1 MMNLQLCD
9 ASTMGIPTISPFAE
23 MAAYEALWSEKG
35 ASFKTIADRFRSVPG
50 VTPSELVPPNVV
62 AEFNTKLN
70 HIFQK
75 YNVGR
80 FGVRV
85 HGAGDYPEKLRDAT
99 HPIELLYYKGWWDL
113 VYTSSVAVVGSRK
126 VSEDGKR
133 RTRKLVH
140 HLVNDGY
147 TIVSGLA
154 EGVDTIAH
162 KSAIEF
168 GGKTIAVIGT
178 PLSHSY
184 PKENSDLQNFIAD
197 NYLLISQV
205 PFQHYIEHDYRSNR
219 GFFPARNVTM
229 SALTLATII
238 VEASDTSGT
247 LIQARAAL
255 NQGRKLFILESCFH
269 NKSITWPARYEEQ
282 GAIRVKD
289 YADIRANL

>member
-1 MMNLQLCD
+1 MNLQLSD
-9 ASTMGIPTISPFAE
+9 TRSFGIPTLSPFTE

-35 ASFKTIADRFRSVPG
+35 ASFKTIAERFQSAPG
-50 VTPSELVPPNVV
+50 VTPSELVPQKKIE
-62 AEFNTKLN
+62 EFNVKLS
-70 HIFQK
+70 HIFKK

-85 HGAGDYPEKLRDAT
+85 HGAGEYPEKLRDAV

-113 VYTSSVAVVGSRK
+113 VNTPSIAVVGSRK

-140 HLVNDGY
+140 HLVADGF
-147 TIVSGLA
+147 TVVSGLA
-154 EGVDTIAH
+154 EGVDTAAH
-162 KSAIEF
+162 NAAIEF

-184 PKENSDLQNFIAD
+184 PKENSALQEFIAE
-197 NYLLISQV
+197 NFLLISQV
-205 PFQHYIEHDYRSNR
+205 PFQHYLERDYRSNR

-247 LIQARAAL
+247 LFQARAAL
-255 NQGRKLFILESCFH
+255 NQGRKLFILESCFQ
-269 NKSITWPARYEEQ
+269 NPSITWPERYEKL

-289 YADIRANL
+289 YEDIKVNL